1 MAVLAPFPI
10 VFFLMWN
17 RNLQLVRNLK
27 EATEINYA
35 LAKRE
40 NTQKEKI
47 RTRNEEQIGEG
58 RAAEEVAEEETP
70 MQLVFSGGTKEM
82 LEVDAHTLFYVEA
95 EGNYIR
101 VAYCSADKMQ
111 QKLVR
116 ATMKQAEEAVAA
128 CSFIVRCH
136 RAFLVNIRTVV
147 TVDGN
152 SQGYRCV

>member
-1 MAVLAPFPI
+1 
-10 VFFLMWN
+10 MWN

-58 RAAEEVAEEETP
+58 RAAEEVAEEEETP

-101 VAYCSADKMQ
+101 VA
-111 QKLVR
+111 
-116 ATMKQAEEAVAA
+116 
-128 CSFIVRCH
+128 
-136 RAFLVNIRTVV
+136 
-147 TVDGN
+147 
-152 SQGYRCV
+152 

>member
-1 MAVLAPFPI
+1 
-10 VFFLMWN
+10 MWN

-58 RAAEEVAEEETP
+58 SAVEEVAEEKTP

-95 EGNYIR
+95 EGNYIK
-101 VAYCSADKMQ
+101 VAYSSADKIQ

-136 RAFLVNIRTVV
+136 GPFW
-147 TVDGN
+147 
-152 SQGYRCV
+152 